1 MKMKKLL
8 SSGIATALAA
18 TMNAGADAVKE
29 AKNYIN
35 GSGDLMIYGDIG
47 DWWEG
52 NDAFSVVAQLEQ
64 LNPEGELKVRIHSDG
79 GNFLEGL
86 AIYNALKQSKHKI
99 ITQIDGFAGS
109 MATII
114 ALAGDEVHMP
124 RNSYQFIHLAGAQCY
139 GNHNDLREAADQL
152 EEFSDQASK
161 IYAENSE
168 LEASEWLAMMA
179 SGVGTWLSAEKCL
192 EYGLISKIID
202 PVTAVAHCIDLGELP
217 APSGFHALMALPK
230 NNDLTNEAA
239 AAADDESEEEDE
251 VKKRNQA
258 FAAAQMSAAGSE
270 LEQKVTDNK
279 QSTGPTTA
287 ELRAT
292 AVTAERTRQSE
303 MRSLATTAGVGAEML
318 AGWLDSD
325 TTIETAR
332 AEAIAEM
339 AARDKANMPS
349 GRQTS
354 DVTDKK
360 ATMKA
365 DIANALLHRVAPSEN
380 KLTAGNDYAHMSLSG
395 ICREALMMSGHSVA
409 GMSPNQIADAAL
421 HSTSDLPSIFADV
434 ANNEMARGYATRMRT
449 FEKFATRKTMTNFK
463 DQNLTRLSDAPNL
476 LSKAENGEYEIGYLE
491 DSKETLALRTK
502 GRVIRISREMIIN
515 DDMDSLSRVPLM
527 MGAQAALLEM
537 RMVFGLLG
545 SNPKMGETGKTL
557 FHADHNNIATAAA
570 PSTDAIGELRKLL
583 RLQKSKGAKGEV
595 GYALNT
601 PLACLIVPAALE
613 TEVQKLV
620 TQIQA
625 TSVGTVNPFANTEV
639 MAEPILDE
647 TSATA
652 WYGLGDKNLV
662 DGLVYGYLEG
672 EEGAYIDS
680 RIDFKSDALELK
692 VRHDFAAGVADYRGL
707 VKNAGV
713 AP

>member
-1 MKMKKLL
+1 MKKIKLL
-8 SSGIATALAA
+8 SAMVAA
-18 TMNAGADAVKE
+18 TLSATMSAGADSVKE

-35 GSGDLMIYGDIG
+35 ASGDLMIYGDIG

-64 LNPEGELKVRIHSDG
+64 ANPSGELKVRIHSDG
-79 GNFLEGL
+79 GSYLEGL

-124 RNSYQFIHLAGAQCY
+124 RNSYQFIHLAGAQCS

-179 SGVGTWLSAEKCL
+179 SGVGTWLNAEKCL

-202 PVTAVAHCIDLGELP
+202 PIEAVAHCINLGELP
-217 APSGFHALMALPK
+217 APAGFHALMALPK
-230 NNDLTNEAA
+230 NTDLPNDAA
-239 AAADDESEEEDE
+239 AAADNEENEEDDE
-251 VKKRNQA
+251 LKKRNQA
-258 FAAAQMSAAGSE
+258 HAAARMSVAGGDNPEGGNNAPIALSAAE
-270 LEQKVTDNK
+270 MNAK
-279 QSTGPTTA
+279 
-287 ELRAT
+287 
-292 AVTAERTRQSE
+292 AVTSERTRQAD
-303 MRSLATTAGVGAEML
+303 MRALATTSGISAEML

-325 TTIETAR
+325 TTIESAR
-332 AEAIAEM
+332 VVAIAEM
-339 AARDKANMPS
+339 AARDKANMPA
-349 GRQTS
+349 GRQGVDTV
-354 DVTDKK
+354 DPK

-491 DSKETLALRTK
+491 DSKETLVLRTK

-557 FHADHNNIATAAA
+557 FHADHNNIATPAA

-595 GYALNT
+595 GFALNT
-601 PLACLIVPAALE
+601 PLACLIVPASLE
-613 TEVQKLV
+613 TEVEKLV

-625 TSVGTVNPFANTEV
+625 VTVDGVNPFANTV
-639 MAEPILDE
+639 VIAEPILDE

-713 AP
+713 TP